1 MEKSEFRQ
9 RSMLAETWKR
19 LKKNKGAMIGLAI
32 VVILFTLALLA
43 GVIYDYDTD
52 VIGQNYNELLQG
64 PSAKHP
70 FGTDEMG
77 RDLLARII
85 YGSRASLFISFA
97 AVALAAVIGC
107 FFGAISG
114 YFGGKVDSLIMR
126 LTDIL
131 LAIPETL
138 FAITLVAA
146 LGTSTFTLIIALAIS
161 NIPIYCRL
169 LRGSVLTQRGS
180 EHVEAARAIGAKT
193 STIIIHHILP
203 NCLAPVLVQFTLS
216 IAVTIL
222 TISGLSFLGLGVAPP
237 TPEWGYMLSE
247 GRQFIQ
253 ANPRLIL
260 YPGLTIVM
268 NVVVFNLLGDSLRD
282 VLDPRFIKKKHHFRR
297 MREWLNKA

>member
-1 MEKSEFRQ
+1 MENTEFKQ
-9 RSMLAETWKR
+9 RSMFVETWKR
-19 LKKNKGAMIGLAI
+19 LRKNKGAMIGLFI
-32 VVILFTLALLA
+32 VVVLFLLAIFA
-43 GVIYDYDTD
+43 GVIFDYDTD
-52 VIGQNYNELLQG
+52 VIGQNYNELLQE
-64 PSAKHP
+64 PSWKHP

-97 AVALAAVIGC
+97 AVCLAAVIGC

-114 YFGGKVDSLIMR
+114 YFGGMVDSIIMR
-126 LTDIL
+126 ITDML

-169 LRGSVLTQRGS
+169 LRGSVMTQRGS
-180 EHVEAARAIGAKT
+180 EHIEAARAIGAKT
-193 STIIIHHILP
+193 STISWTHILP
-203 NCLAPVLVQFTLS
+203 NCIAPVLVQFTLS

-237 TPEWGYMLSE
+237 KPEWGALLSSSRSYMREHTYLTI
-247 GRQFIQ
+247 F
-253 ANPRLIL
+253 
-260 YPGLTIVM
+260 PGLAIMTTILSL
-268 NVVVFNLLGDSLRD
+268 NLLGDGLRD
-282 VLDPRFIKKKHHFRR
+282 ALDPRLR
-297 MREWLNKA
+297 